1 VAYSLARFHITDDD
15 AAAPWPAPCVQLS
28 GKSLEAFMGD
38 AVSVSS
44 PAPNADS
51 EIPIIDVSGALAGD
65 PAALQAA
72 AAELRHAYEDVG
84 FWFLKGHAISQDLID
99 PVFAEVARFHAQP
112 LEEKLKLKINEHN
125 IGYLAIKAATT
136 RHSDVSTN
144 NLPNLN
150 EAFFVKRDLPLD
162 HPDVIANKRFRGANQ
177 WPTSL
182 PGFRETIVAYCEA
195 MERLALGIL
204 PVYAVALD
212 LPADYFATAFREPQY
227 QLRMSHYP
235 HTPELRPNEYG
246 LAPHADTSFMTL
258 LAPNRIPGL
267 SLRTASNRWIDAPS
281 VEDAFLVNSGQM
293 LNRWSNGR
301 FRATPHRVTNTSGGD
316 RYAIPFFFDCTADH
330 EMVCL
335 PSCTGPGNPPKFEPT
350 TYTKFIT
357 NYQSLNYDH
366 VRNAGVAK
374 S

>member
-1 VAYSLARFHITDDD
+1 
-15 AAAPWPAPCVQLS
+15 
-28 GKSLEAFMGD
+28 MGD
-38 AVSVSS
+38 ASAAAVSVR
-44 PAPNADS
+44 D
-51 EIPIIDVSGALAGD
+51 EIPVIDVSGALASD
-65 PAALQAA
+65 AAALQAC
-72 AAELRHAYEDVG
+72 AEQLRHAYEDVG
-84 FWFLKGHAISQDLID
+84 FWFLKGHSVPQGLID
-99 PVFAEVARFHAQP
+99 RVFAEVARFHAQP
-112 LEEKLKLKINEHN
+112 MAEKIKLKINEHN

-150 EAFFVKRDLPLD
+150 KAFFVKRDLALD

-177 WPTSL
+177 WPAL
-182 PGFRETIVAYCEA
+182 PGFRETIVAYCDALEQ
-195 MERLALGIL
+195 LALGIL
-204 PVYAVALD
+204 PIYAVALD
-212 LPADYFATAFREPQY
+212 LPAGYFTPAFRDPQY

-235 HTPELRPNEYG
+235 HTPTLQQNEYG

-267 SLRTASNRWIDAPS
+267 SLRTASGRWIDAPAL
-281 VEDAFLVNSGQM
+281 DGAFLVNSGQM

-301 FRATPHRVTNTSGGD
+301 FRATPHRVVNQSGSD
-316 RYAIPFFFDCTADH
+316 RYAIPFFFDCSIDY

-350 TYTKFIT
+350 TYMEFIT
-357 NYQSLNYDH
+357 RYQALNYDH
-366 VRNAGVAK
+366 VRNAQ